1 MDEAP
6 DAPRAVVVLMQG
18 QREVVLGTVD
28 RATRCDLGLVDDL
41 LRLQLIARRMGWSIR
56 ITEVRSDLREL
67 FDLVGLTDRLD
78 PES

>member
-41 LRLQLIARRMGWSIR
+41 LRLQLIARRLGWSIR
-56 ITEVRSDLREL
+56 ITEVRADLREL
-67 FDLVGLTDRLD
+67 FELVGLVDRLQ
-78 PES
+78 PEA